1 MQFSTVFVVPRS
13 SFVETLLEILLGP
26 NSIIV
31 NEWLQHHMLV
41 IQQGNTMVVT
51 TFKTMYHILRC

>member
-26 NSIIV
+26 NSIIG
-31 NEWLQHHMLV
+31 NEWLQHRMLV

-51 TFKTMYHILRC
+51 PFKTMYHILCC

>member
-31 NEWLQHHMLV
+31 NEWVQHRMLV
-41 IQQGNTMVVT
+41 IQQGNAMVVT
-51 TFKTMYHILRC
+51 TFKTMYHILC